1 MGGKEMKKKRK
12 EKCEESEIRD
22 GAFRI
27 GGEVW
32 KLNRIPSHLH
42 FNFLQL
48 SKALLS
54 VFLSSLLS
62 VPLPLCHPLLP
73 LSLYSVFLCH
83 SLLLWFT
90 LPPITV
96 GFVLRY
102 STALR
107 MAQIELK
114 NTFGVIWRSYWL
126 EGVVCQWPQKIVK
139 KPSWRKKNN
148 LIRRGCQLS
157 ICPFAFGVYCLWCS

>member
-1 MGGKEMKKKRK
+1 MKKKRK

-48 SKALLS
+48 SKALVS

-83 SLLLWFT
+83 SLLL
-90 LPPITV
+90 
-96 GFVLRY
+96 
-102 STALR
+102 
-107 MAQIELK
+107 
-114 NTFGVIWRSYWL
+114 
-126 EGVVCQWPQKIVK
+126 
-139 KPSWRKKNN
+139 
-148 LIRRGCQLS
+148 
-157 ICPFAFGVYCLWCS
+157 